1 MQRKFSQPTQAV
13 HGHSWQVCFHLV
25 NMTCHLVFFSETIA
39 KSSPLNQKREIAF
52 QSPAFGRI
60 KKRWKMSGNIFS
72 VSIIRTLD
80 GVPKWLPHEV
90 GKDEHWKLSL
100 LMMSQLLLL
109 LWMLRIMMLENLSLL
124 LLLLLML
131 LLMTR
136 PRLRCH
142 IKTEISKFVWPG
154 TNILYKLGQ

>member
-1 MQRKFSQPTQAV
+1 
-13 HGHSWQVCFHLV
+13 
-25 NMTCHLVFFSETIA
+25 
-39 KSSPLNQKREIAF
+39 
-52 QSPAFGRI
+52 
-60 KKRWKMSGNIFS
+60 MSGNIFS

-124 LLLLLML
+124 LLLLML

-154 TNILYKLGQ
+154 TNILYKTNGSERYPDFKLYKMIARCVHKHTPQAQLDRPEFKAFSNFKGEVPNDFIDIDKIPVYTN

>member
-1 MQRKFSQPTQAV
+1 MSIQTFV
-13 HGHSWQVCFHLV
+13 V
-25 NMTCHLVFFSETIA
+25 VFVFVDHEY
-39 KSSPLNQKREIAF
+39 KVELNQKREIAF

-109 LWMLRIMMLENLSLL
+109 LWMLRIMMLENLSLKDL
-124 LLLLLML
+124 CS
-131 LLMTR
+131 T
-136 PRLRCH
+136 
-142 IKTEISKFVWPG
+142 S
-154 TNILYKLGQ
+154 TNLA